1 MLRSRPIGKQSWE
14 SIRGVSPEEEKEGY
28 ERKYLRKR
36 GVFKAGVKERGVIVC
51 PRAYLRNYMSDIH
64 QTFCACYLSS

>member
-1 MLRSRPIGKQSWE
+1 MLRSRPIGKQSGE
-14 SIRGVSPEEEKEGY
+14 SIRGVSPEEEQEGY

-36 GVFKAGVKERGVIVC
+36 GVVKAGVKERGVIVC